1 MYSVKP
7 SRCQNNNKTKKNTCK
22 DTDTILRS
30 LKIRIKKG
38 KNFCKSIKF
47 YTHTLNTFDASW
59 HIRSKKVKWCGCF
72 LFINERNGFAKTSS
86 PDIHT
91 YILLVVLVCSI
102 AKYFYELCSKITQI
116 YYTPKRLISY
126 NYPTAF
132 FFCCLSAHFS

>member
-47 YTHTLNTFDASW
+47 YTHTLNTIDASW

-72 LFINERNGFAKTSS
+72 LFFNSGEYVVVHSENANERKENTLFAM
-86 PDIHT
+86 
-91 YILLVVLVCSI
+91 C
-102 AKYFYELCSKITQI
+102 
-116 YYTPKRLISY
+116 
-126 NYPTAF
+126 
-132 FFCCLSAHFS
+132 